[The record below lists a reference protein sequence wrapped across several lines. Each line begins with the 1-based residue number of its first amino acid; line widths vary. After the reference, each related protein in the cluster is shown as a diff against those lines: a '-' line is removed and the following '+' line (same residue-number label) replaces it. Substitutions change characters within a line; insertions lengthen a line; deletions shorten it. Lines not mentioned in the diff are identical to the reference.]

1 MPVQA
6 TMAAATGG
14 SPTAAAIAPC
24 RRQRGATALRIAGT
38 AWFGVTALG
47 QLLFAAYVLGFYG
60 RLAAEGR
67 PQAWDRVLP
76 HGYVAGDTFFNLV
89 LAVHLLFAV
98 AIIVGGLLQLLPR
111 LRRAVPAFHRWNGR
125 AYLLLA
131 SVLAVGGLDMV
142 WVRGGVVGD
151 LSQHLGISLDALLIL
166 GFAGAAWRCAR
177 TRRFD
182 AHRRWALRLF
192 LAVSGVWFFRVGL
205 MGWMVL
211 NGGPAGFDPDAFTGP
226 TLTVLSFA
234 QTLLPL
240 GVLQLYLHAQRRD
253 SPRLRLAAAASLGML
268 TLLMMVGIGAAAAFM
283 WLPQVARA

>member
-6 TMAAATGG
+6 TMAAATGAG
-14 SPTAAAIAPC
+14 PTAAAIAPR
-24 RRQRGATALRIAGT
+24 RRQRGVAALRIVGT
-38 AWFGVTALG
+38 VWFSVTALG

-60 RLAAEGR
+60 RLAAAGR

-89 LAVHLLFAV
+89 LTVHLLFAV

-111 LRRAVPAFHRWNGR
+111 LRRAAPAFHRWNGR

-131 SVLAVGGLDMV
+131 AVLAVGGLDMV
-142 WVRGGVVGD
+142 WVRGGAPGD

-177 TRRFD
+177 ARRFD

-205 MGWMVL
+205 MGWTVL

-240 GVLQLYLHAQRRD
+240 GALQLYLHAQRRD
-253 SPRLRLAAAASLGML
+253 SPRLRFAVAAVLGAL
-268 TLLMMVGIGAAAAFM
+268 TLSMAVGIGAATAFM
-283 WLPQVARA
+283 WLPQVAKV

>member
-1 MPVQA
+1 MHA
-6 TMAAATGG
+6 HA
-14 SPTAAAIAPC
+14 TAASADRLATDRTADRTAP
-24 RRQRGATALRIAGT
+24 RPHAATALRATGI
-38 AWFGVTALG
+38 AWFALAALG

-60 RLAAEGR
+60 RLALQGR
-67 PQAWDRVLP
+67 PQDWDRVLP
-76 HGYVAGDTFFNLV
+76 HGYVAGDAWFNLV

-98 AIIVGGLLQLLPR
+98 AVIAGGLLQFVPR
-111 LRRAVPAFHRWNGR
+111 IRRAAPAFHRWNGR
-125 AYLLLA
+125 AYLLLCA
-131 SVLAVGGLDMV
+131 VLALGGLDMV

-151 LSQHLGISLDALLIL
+151 VWQHLGISLDALLIL

-177 TRRFD
+177 ARRID

-205 MGWMVL
+205 MGWLVV
-211 NGGPAGFDPDAFTGP
+211 NGGPAGFDPDRFTGP

-253 SPRLRLAAAASLGML
+253 SPRLRLAVAAGLAGL
-268 TLLMMVGIGAAAAFM
+268 TLLMLLGIGAATAFM
-283 WLPQVARA
+283 WLPQMAKA